1 MGNIMKKWKGILAV
15 ILITGCLGGCSQFQ
29 AEHNAVK
36 VKRDGSVQAAV
47 IDTLDKSYYS
57 EDELKQT
64 IDDSVSAYNQS
75 QEGDPIVVKKFNV
88 TDGKAELYMNYAAS
102 RDYQDFNNVTFYA
115 GDLQGAY
122 NQKYEF
128 PDEFQKVA
136 NGKVTGSVTRS
147 DILSGLNYNVVI
159 CSEEMD
165 IEVPGK
171 ILTLRRMQLS
181 PEKRRQPAFQ
191 KSGKRQ
197 QNPRRRQHRK
207 VRAQTAEQNPMAM
220 RRKASLK

>member
-1 MGNIMKKWKGILAV
+1 MKKWKGILAV

-102 RDYQDFNNVTFYA
+102 GIIRIST
-115 GDLQGAY
+115 
-122 NQKYEF
+122 
-128 PDEFQKVA
+128 
-136 NGKVTGSVTRS
+136 
-147 DILSGLNYNVVI
+147 
-159 CSEEMD
+159 M
-165 IEVPGK
+165 
-171 ILTLRRMQLS
+171 
-181 PEKRRQPAFQ
+181 
-191 KSGKRQ
+191 
-197 QNPRRRQHRK
+197 
-207 VRAQTAEQNPMAM
+207 
-220 RRKASLK
+220 

>member
-102 RDYQDFNNVTFYA
+102 RDYQDFNNA
-115 GDLQGAY
+115 
-122 NQKYEF
+122 
-128 PDEFQKVA
+128 
-136 NGKVTGSVTRS
+136 
-147 DILSGLNYNVVI
+147 
-159 CSEEMD
+159 
-165 IEVPGK
+165 
-171 ILTLRRMQLS
+171 TLRRTTATIMTI
-181 PEKRRQPAFQ
+181 
-191 KSGKRQ
+191 
-197 QNPRRRQHRK
+197 PRLGRTRTKRK
-207 VRAQTAEQNPMAM
+207 VRERNEIYQQP
-220 RRKASLK
+220 L

>member
-1 MGNIMKKWKGILAV
+1 MKKWKGILAV

-102 RDYQDFNNVTFYA
+102 RDYQDFNNVTFYTPPAREKHINEPCLLPA
-115 GDLQGAY
+115 GENRYAVQRQG
-122 NQKYEF
+122 
-128 PDEFQKVA
+128 
-136 NGKVTGSVTRS
+136 
-147 DILSGLNYNVVI
+147 L
-159 CSEEMD
+159 
-165 IEVPGK
+165 
-171 ILTLRRMQLS
+171 
-181 PEKRRQPAFQ
+181 
-191 KSGKRQ
+191 
-197 QNPRRRQHRK
+197 
-207 VRAQTAEQNPMAM
+207 
-220 RRKASLK
+220 ASQVY

>member
-1 MGNIMKKWKGILAV
+1 MKKWKGILAV

-102 RDYQDFNNVTFYA
+102 RDYQDFNNVTFYT

-122 NQKYEF
+122 DQKYEF
-128 PDEFQKVA
+128 PDEFQKVE
-136 NGKVTGSVTRS
+136 NGKVTGSRPPAAGAS
-147 DILSGLNYNVVI
+147 PA
-159 CSEEMD
+159 CRC
-165 IEVPGK
+165 
-171 ILTLRRMQLS
+171 LRR
-181 PEKRRQPAFQ
+181 RTG
-191 KSGKRQ
+191 SGGPCR
-197 QNPRRRQHRK
+197 PSGSGSCI
-207 VRAQTAEQNPMAM
+207 VPSSYAPCSV
-220 RRKASLK
+220 SLLCATISKKKGCVLLVFL